1 MWFYVGFHQTL
12 KWFLV
17 MLDSRQF
24 VVKIDMCNADQMLEL
39 NCDAFLVGSIAG
51 CKSCSGNVLN
61 HTAEI

>member
-1 MWFYVGFHQTL
+1 
-12 KWFLV
+12 